1 MSAPSHASKQHSS
14 EGHASA
20 CPQSEAQDVQK
31 HVPPEAQDGQK
42 HVPPE
47 RRHPIHLVP
56 REVRNRPV
64 IIFVTTC
71 TAKRRQVLASAS
83 AHEAIVTAWC
93 AASTWLVGRYVIMPD
108 HIHLFCAP
116 NGLDAP
122 SLGHWMR
129 LWKSLVTRSMGEPSG
144 ALWQRHHWDRRF
156 RSGENYGDKWEY
168 VRSNPVRHGYIADAD
183 DWPYQGELNV
193 LRW

>member
-1 MSAPSHASKQHSS
+1 MSAPSHASKEHSS

-20 CPQSEAQDVQK
+20 CPQS
-31 HVPPEAQDGQK
+31 EAQDGQK

-122 SLGHWMR
+122 SLGRWMR
-129 LWKSLVTRSMGEPSG
+129 LWKSLVTRRMGKSSG
-144 ALWQRHHWDRRF
+144 ALWQRHQSLECRRRHSSLQAQIRVRPQPSIRIGRRDQRIRRF
-156 RSGENYGDKWEY
+156 SRCDLREQVEQSGHYE
-168 VRSNPVRHGYIADAD
+168 
-183 DWPYQGELNV
+183 
-193 LRW
+193 